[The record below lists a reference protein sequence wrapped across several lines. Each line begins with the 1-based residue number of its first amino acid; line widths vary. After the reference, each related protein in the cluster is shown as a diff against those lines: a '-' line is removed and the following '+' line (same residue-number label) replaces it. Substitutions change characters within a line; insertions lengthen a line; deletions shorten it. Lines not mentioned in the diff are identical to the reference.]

1 MDHYEEDDLDL
12 RVDVAD
18 PETMRV
24 RLCADRCPTCIFRP
38 GNLMHLPP
46 GRLKGM
52 VEKCVEKEGHVTCH
66 DTLAHNE
73 AGLPGAV
80 CRGWEQHP
88 QAAEHS
94 LAVKWMKMTGLVTLV
109 NPETGEL
116 TDADYNAL
124 PPLAD

>member
-1 MDHYEEDDLDL
+1 MDHYEDYESDLS
-12 RVDVAD
+12 VDVAD

-24 RLCADRCPTCIFRP
+24 RLCADRCTTCIFRP
-38 GNLMHLPP
+38 GNLMYLSP

-52 VEKCVEKEGHVTCH
+52 VDAAVAKKGHVTCH

-88 QAAEHS
+88 QASEHS
-94 LAVKWMKMTGLVTLV
+94 LAVRYLKATGLVTLV
-109 NPETGEL
+109 NTETGEL